1 MFHEALMKIGNVQRK
16 KGDDPTAEKLR
27 KLFPVCQV
35 CQQST
40 RDHRYMQLAVSF
52 NESSIARLFGLVRN
66 HEWEELVTVDEWNPL
81 ANVLVVYAILGPH
94 ESGFVA
100 TVKSPY
106 ELYEADEVCTTEPLA
121 AEDIQRLEVALGTK
135 EWGQL

>member
-1 MFHEALMKIGNVQRK
+1 MFNEALMKIGNPHRK
-16 KGDDPTAEKLR
+16 KGNDPTAEKLR

-66 HEWEELVTVDEWNPL
+66 HEWEELVTVEEWNPL

-94 ESGFVA
+94 ERGFVA
-100 TVKSPY
+100 TVKSPH
-106 ELYEADEVCTTEPLA
+106 ELYEADEVYTTEPLTA
-121 AEDIQRLEVALGTK
+121 LDIRRVETALGIK
-135 EWGQL
+135 EWMPL